1 MWQSRH
7 FGAFISGLAL
17 YSAGMVL
24 TGALPGGARPLDY
37 NEPLPQL
44 LGETAAQAVLLFVLA
59 VGWAY
64 LTLRPCRRG
73 RRLTT
78 AWCLGGLAMA
88 WLGWQFYGLIS
99 FTLINPPA
107 PGLPVNLLLV
117 SSLVPLLW
125 GVLSGM
131 AVLAGIL
138 LVRLLL
144 ERNGPLKQP

>member
-1 MWQSRH
+1 MWQSRY

-17 YSAGMVL
+17 YSAGMLL
-24 TGALPGGARPLDY
+24 TGALPGGPRPLDY

-59 VGWAY
+59 MGWAY
-64 LTLRPCRRG
+64 LTLRPYRRS
-73 RRLTT
+73 RRQTT
-78 AWCLGGLAMA
+78 AWCLGGLGMA
-88 WLGWQFYGLIS
+88 WLGWQFYGLLS
-99 FTLINPPA
+99 FAVINPPA
-107 PGLPVNLLLV
+107 PGLPVDLLLL

-125 GVLSGM
+125 GVLSGL

-144 ERNGPLKQP
+144 ERHAASKPP